1 MKKSI
6 LLMSVCVF
14 VLFSCQKENSDL
26 QFEKNNTQFL
36 EEYKQFS
43 QQSFEKHN
51 INNRKKL
58 TWYEWACVG
67 IMDCAGIYEGARIGA
82 FAGPWGS
89 GIGGVLVGAATSY
102 VTYRN
107 LKGIAPPNGLPAG
120 GGNPDNLF
128 EYYGVFHNEA
138 CWAMEQQQV
147 DNELVLIYDYLSNN
161 IEDIT
166 DGAMS
171 SSLVDSVLPFSTFN
185 SVYTLNYPYSSST
198 FEESELKDYFSN
210 FGIELHAEILADYL
224 SNSMEISNVELAT
237 QYSIEIEDF
246 ISNSE
251 ALTEDDKSL
260 LLASM
265 SVFRHSIN
273 LWSNN

>member
-1 MKKSI
+1 
-6 LLMSVCVF
+6 MSVCVL

-51 INNRKKL
+51 IIHRKKL
-58 TWYEWACVG
+58 KWYDWACVG
-67 IMDCAGIYEGARIGA
+67 IMDCAGIYEGAKIGGA
-82 FAGPWGS
+82 VAGPWGA
-89 GIGGVLVGAATSY
+89 GIGGVLLGAATSY
-102 VTYRN
+102 VTYRG
-107 LKGIAPPNGLPAG
+107 LTGIAPPNGLPVG

-166 DGAMS
+166 DNAMS

-185 SVYTLNYPYSSST
+185 SVYTLNNPYSSRT
-198 FEESELKDYFSN
+198 FEKSELKDYFSN

-224 SNSMEISNVELAT
+224 SNSMVISNVELAT
-237 QYSIEIEDF
+237 QYSIEIEEF

-251 ALTEDDKSL
+251 DLTEDDKSL